1 MIITTL
7 LLLFLI
13 ALVYNYYVHHRKN
26 GRLINLIPGIPE
38 EYWKL
43 MTNISDEYYSI
54 FKIWVF
60 FTPYVLIRHPDDLKA
75 ILNSA
80 KHIDKSGVYHVLHRL
95 VGTGLSTSKGAKW
108 HSRRNIL
115 APLFHFNI
123 LQQFV
128 EILFEQSENMTK
140 SLKDIRGAVVKDSV
154 SFVSEYTLNAL
165 CETTMGTSLQDLG
178 AFQQRIMK
186 PWLQNNWIFSLTPK
200 GREQTKILKI
210 IHGFTE
216 QIIAERKLYHE
227 RTNDRYLKT
236 FDDTSIEADEA
247 ETIGIRRKRLAMLD
261 FLIVASREGLMTDL
275 DIREEVDTFT
285 FSDRVRNEVD
295 TALQKNKEKFTMKLL
310 QDLPYLDRCIKEAL
324 RLYPSMSVISRI
336 LAEDVKLQSYLVPA
350 GTFVFLN
357 IYGVHRDPNFWPNPE
372 VFDPNRFLPEKILNR
387 HPYSYLPFSAGPRN
401 CIGQQFAMLEMKAMI
416 APLIHNFC
424 LEPVDYLKNLRI
436 EMNITLCPAHPLRV
450 RFVPVC
456 KIDASI

>member
-1 MIITTL
+1 
-7 LLLFLI
+7 
-13 ALVYNYYVHHRKN
+13 
-26 GRLINLIPGIPE
+26 
-38 EYWKL
+38 
-43 MTNISDEYYSI
+43 
-54 FKIWVF
+54 
-60 FTPYVLIRHPDDLKA
+60 
-75 ILNSA
+75 
-80 KHIDKSGVYHVLHRL
+80 
-95 VGTGLSTSKGAKW
+95 
-108 HSRRNIL
+108 
-115 APLFHFNI
+115 
-123 LQQFV
+123 
-128 EILFEQSENMTK
+128 
-140 SLKDIRGAVVKDSV
+140 
-154 SFVSEYTLNAL
+154 
-165 CETTMGTSLQDLG
+165 
-178 AFQQRIMK
+178 MK

-285 FSDRVRNEVD
+285 FSGHDTITMGICYLLALLAEHKDIQDRVRNEVD

>member
-26 GRLINLIPGIPE
+26 GRLINLIPGIPGYPIFGNIVQYLCSPE

-165 CETTMGTSLQDLG
+165 CGS
-178 AFQQRIMK
+178 
-186 PWLQNNWIFSLTPK
+186 N
-200 GREQTKILKI
+200 I
-210 IHGFTE
+210 I
-216 QIIAERKLYHE
+216 
-227 RTNDRYLKT
+227 
-236 FDDTSIEADEA
+236 
-247 ETIGIRRKRLAMLD
+247 
-261 FLIVASREGLMTDL
+261 
-275 DIREEVDTFT
+275 
-285 FSDRVRNEVD
+285 
-295 TALQKNKEKFTMKLL
+295 
-310 QDLPYLDRCIKEAL
+310 
-324 RLYPSMSVISRI
+324 
-336 LAEDVKLQSYLVPA
+336 
-350 GTFVFLN
+350 
-357 IYGVHRDPNFWPNPE
+357 
-372 VFDPNRFLPEKILNR
+372 
-387 HPYSYLPFSAGPRN
+387 
-401 CIGQQFAMLEMKAMI
+401 
-416 APLIHNFC
+416 
-424 LEPVDYLKNLRI
+424 
-436 EMNITLCPAHPLRV
+436 
-450 RFVPVC
+450 
-456 KIDASI
+456 